1 MVRIPLPGLP
11 DINVNLPEI
20 DLPDLPD
27 LPDIPGITSWPS
39 IPNVNV
45 EAEFW
50 ELVDKIDQV
59 SLKYRLPV
67 PMMRPIL
74 DQFSQ
79 IDSDRL
85 RAAAKVWG
93 TSLADLGVPA
103 TVAAEVPKKV
113 NETVLSLAERWEGQ
127 AYTNFKQWMGELNG
141 VVGQYGA
148 PAHTVGAILTDL
160 ADDYDLTKL
169 EVFSML
175 GAVAGFVMAALA
187 FAIPE
192 PIVTKGLAMFMACLG
207 AALAVIDV
215 FISILDSAWPRIQ
228 AATDAADK
236 LAEEV
241 NSKIP
246 RADDAR
252 VRLPNRNQWQRRTT
266 DPYN

>member
-11 DINVNLPEI
+11 DINVK
-20 DLPDLPD
+20 LPDLPD
-27 LPDIPGITSWPS
+27 LPNLPGIPGLPS
-39 IPNVNV
+39 IPNIDV
-45 EAEFW
+45 EREFW
-50 ELVDKIDQV
+50 QLVDDIDRV
-59 SLKYRLPV
+59 TLKYRLPV

-74 DQFSQ
+74 DQFSL
-79 IDSDRL
+79 IDSDKL

-103 TVAAEVPKKV
+103 TVGQEVPKKV
-113 NETVLSLAERWEGQ
+113 NETVLSLTERWEGQ
-127 AYTNFKQWMGELNG
+127 AYTNFKLWMGDLNG
-141 VVGQYGA
+141 VVAQYGA
-148 PAHTVGAILTDL
+148 PAHTVGGILTDL
-160 ADDYDLTKL
+160 ADNYDLTKL
-169 EVFSML
+169 EVFGTL

-207 AALAVIDV
+207 AALAIIDV
-215 FISILDSAWPRIQ
+215 FISVLDAAWPRIKS
-228 AATDAADK
+228 AMDAVDK

-252 VRLPNRNQWQRRTT
+252 VRLPNRNQWQRRTA